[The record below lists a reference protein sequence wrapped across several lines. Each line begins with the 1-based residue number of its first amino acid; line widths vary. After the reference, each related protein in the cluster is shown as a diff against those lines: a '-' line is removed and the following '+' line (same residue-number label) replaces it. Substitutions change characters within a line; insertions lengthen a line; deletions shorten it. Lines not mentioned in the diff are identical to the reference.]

1 MTVSTS
7 RARRRALALA
17 TAIAALTTLA
27 ACADDQPLTAPST
40 NPDALR
46 ATAEVA
52 LPAID
57 TNYVTIKVDRDSP
70 VYTND
75 MGGVAIINGTLTCS
89 RAGYEELALYVRVQ
103 QKQPARVLGD
113 GTAEKKLTCS
123 TTAEQPFGAVVPAV
137 GGYFDVGRANVSVRI
152 LDAPAGVVANS
163 VAQAVRLF

>member
-1 MTVSTS
+1 MNVSTS

-27 ACADDQPLTAPST
+27 ACADEQPLTGPST
-40 NPDALR
+40 NPDAPR

-57 TNYVTIKVDRDSP
+57 TNYITIKVDRDSP
-70 VYTND
+70 VYIND
-75 MGGVAIINGTLTCS
+75 QGSVAIINGTLTCS
-89 RAGYEELALYVRVQ
+89 RAGSDEVALYVRVQ

-113 GTAEKKLTCS
+113 GTAEKRLTCS
-123 TTAEQPFGAVVPAV
+123 TTAEQPFGAVVPAI
-137 GGYFDVGRANVSVRI
+137 GGYFDVGKANVSVRM